1 MLSHL
6 KTMLAY
12 SEH

>member
-6 KTMLAY
+6 KTMLVY